1 MGGGVALSTTSGAD
15 GAGETGR
22 ILDRGQSILLVIDL
36 QEAYRGKIA
45 HEERVV
51 RANQRLIEGAR
62 ALGIPIVL
70 TEQYPK
76 GLGATRR
83 EIAARLPADAARFE
97 KTSFSCWGVAALR
110 EHVLGLGRR
119 QVVVAGIE
127 THVCVSQT
135 VHEMLAS
142 GLRPHLPRDAVSSR
156 FALEDEAGYAKMI
169 GSGAVPTS
177 VEGVFFEW
185 LRDARAPEFK
195 ALHRLV
201 V

>member
-1 MGGGVALSTTSGAD
+1 LD
-15 GAGETGR
+15 GAGGVGR
-22 ILDRGQSILLVIDL
+22 ILDREQSLLLVIDL

-45 HEERVV
+45 SEDRVV
-51 RANQRLIEGAR
+51 RATQRLLA
-62 ALGIPIVL
+62 AADVLGVPVVV

-76 GLGATRR
+76 GLGPTRD
-83 EIAARLPADAARFE
+83 EIAQRLPAATARFE
-97 KTSFSCWGVAALR
+97 KTSFSCWGVATLR
-110 EHVLGLGRR
+110 EHLRGLGRR

-135 VHEMLAS
+135 VHDLLAA
-142 GLRPHLPRDAVSSR
+142 GLHPHVPRDALSSR
-156 FALEDEAGYAKMI
+156 FALEDEAGYAKMT

-177 VEGVFFEW
+177 VEAVLFEW
-185 LRDARAPEFK
+185 LRDAQAPEFK

>member
-1 MGGGVALSTTSGAD
+1 MSGAH
-15 GAGETGR
+15 AGGR
-22 ILDRGQSILLVIDL
+22 ILDREQSMLLVIDL
-36 QEAYRGKIA
+36 QQAYAGKIA
-45 HEERVV
+45 NEERVLAAT
-51 RANQRLIEGAR
+51 RRLLEGAATLR
-62 ALGIPIVL
+62 IPVLL

-76 GLGATRR
+76 GLGPTRD
-83 EIAARLPADAARFE
+83 EIAARLPAGAARFE
-97 KTSFSCWGVAALR
+97 KTSFSCWGVPALR
-110 EHVLGLGRR
+110 DHVRGLGRR

-135 VHEMLAS
+135 VHDLLGA
-142 GLRPHLPRDAVSSR
+142 GLQPHVPRDAVSSR

-169 GSGAVPTS
+169 GSGAAPTS
-177 VEGVFFEW
+177 VEAVFFEW